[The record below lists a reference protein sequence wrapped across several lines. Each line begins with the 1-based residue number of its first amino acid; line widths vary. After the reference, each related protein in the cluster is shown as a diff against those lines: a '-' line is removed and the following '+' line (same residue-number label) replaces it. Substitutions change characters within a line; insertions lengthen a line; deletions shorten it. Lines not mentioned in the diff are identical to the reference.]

1 MTSQLWSVAGP
12 FSAKNTFVYY
22 LPIWKKLQNVLS
34 INFPAYEVS
43 GYPTF
48 KYFKYFD
55 KERKSYDGGRTK
67 DDFIAFMKDPE
78 NPLSGKPPPVPTP
91 EEAWADHE
99 G

>member
-1 MTSQLWSVAGP
+1 MSYTVL
-12 FSAKNTFVYY
+12 KC
-22 LPIWKKLQNVLS
+22 KKLYRIDPLLNDFCVFGCRFNQRIFL
-34 INFPAYEVS
+34 AYEVS

-67 DDFIAFMKDPE
+67 DDFISFMKDPE
-78 NPLSGKPPPVPTP
+78 NPLSGKLPPVPTP

>member
-1 MTSQLWSVAGP
+1 M
-12 FSAKNTFVYY
+12 
-22 LPIWKKLQNVLS
+22 
-34 INFPAYEVS
+34 S

-67 DDFIAFMKDPE
+67 DDFIAFMRDPE
-78 NPLSGKPPPVPTP
+78 NPLSGKPPPVPSP

-99 G
+99 GSEFITHPKGEKEFSSYLKSKDHVLVLFYAPW